1 MVATP
6 NGLLT
11 RRSVISSAI
20 VASSMF
26 SSVGVRRAFS
36 QVAAFPLQP
45 LPYAEDALVPVISAN
60 TIGFHYGKHHRTYVD
75 NLNKLLEGSDLI
87 GKPLEEIVKATR
99 GDAARVALFNNA
111 AQDWNHTF
119 YWNSMRP
126 GGGGAPSGALADRIK
141 DSFGDYTKFRQ
152 EFFTAA
158 TTQFG
163 SGWAWLT
170 QGADK
175 KLQIVKTAN
184 ADTPMAQGTTCL
196 LTCDVWEHAYYLD
209 YQNRRADYINAWLDK
224 LANWEFASRQL
235 AP

>member
-1 MVATP
+1 MVVTP

-20 VASSMF
+20 VASSMLP
-26 SSVGVRRAFS
+26 SVGVRRAFS
-36 QVAAFPLQP
+36 QVAAFPLQS
-45 LPYAEDALVPVISAN
+45 LPYPEDALAPVISAN
-60 TIGFHYGKHHRTYVD
+60 TIGFHYGKHHRAYVD
-75 NLNKLLEGSDLI
+75 NLNKLLEGSDMV

-99 GDAARVALFNNA
+99 GDATAVALFNNA
-111 AQDWNHTF
+111 AQDWNHNF

-126 GGGGAPSGALADRIK
+126 GGGGAPSGALADRVK

-152 EFFTAA
+152 EFFIAA

-170 QGADK
+170 QSANK
-175 KLQIVKTAN
+175 KLQVVKTAN

-196 LTCDVWEHAYYLD
+196 LTCDLWEHAYYLD
-209 YQNRRADYINAWLDK
+209 YQNRRADYVNAWLDK
-224 LANWEFASRQL
+224 LVNWEFASKQL
-235 AP
+235 AS